1 MLTMK
6 TKEPMPVS
14 ETSVYV
20 RVPDKLKREV
30 ERRAKREGRTVSEIV
45 REMLVSYVGKDLPV
59 RTIARRAGT

>member
-1 MLTMK
+1 MK